1 MQRKVYTLAFYVL
14 LPIYFVRLFLKG
26 INNKEYLSRWS
37 ERLGIAK
44 NTPSEDKNL
53 IWVHAVSVGEVNA
66 SIPLL
71 RRLKED
77 YEDIEILV
85 TTTTPT
91 GSQLVLERLG
101 SSIKHQ
107 YLPVDIP
114 ICINKFLN
122 VWQPKILILLE
133 TEIWPNLLYF
143 CKKRGICTALV
154 NARLSE
160 KSQLSYEK
168 FISLM
173 QPAFESID
181 LILAQFDSDKVRLNK
196 ITKHKTIDVCG
207 NLKFDQEVPHELK
220 EISTNIKYDWAID
233 GELRPILIAAS
244 THEGEEEIILNAF
257 NIIQES
263 HPNSLLIL
271 APRHLERFDQVKEL
285 LKGSELD
292 FVTRSN
298 KEDVTKTTKV
308 LLGDTIGELNFLY
321 SLSNVA
327 FVGGSLIDHGGQNLL
342 EPAAQGLPILSGPSL
357 RNFSDISKQLISNNA
372 LDIIK
377 NSLEL
382 SEQFIF
388 LIENKEIALK
398 RGQNAYKVFSDNRGA
413 LDKILNKLKPS
424 MDTFI

>member
-1 MQRKVYTLAFYVL
+1 M
-14 LPIYFVRLFLKG
+14 
-26 INNKEYLSRWS
+26 RWP

-44 NTPSEDKNL
+44 NTPSKDKNL
-53 IWVHAVSVGEVNA
+53 IWLHAVSVGEVNA

-71 RRLKED
+71 RRLKEE
-77 YEDIEILV
+77 YENIDILI

-91 GSQLVLERLG
+91 GSKLVTERLG
-101 SSIKHQ
+101 NSIQHQ

-122 VWQPKILILLE
+122 SWQPKILILLE
-133 TEIWPNLLYF
+133 TEIWPNLLYH

-160 KSQLSYEK
+160 KSQLNYEK
-168 FISLM
+168 FISLI

-181 LILAQFDSDKVRLNK
+181 VILAQFDSDKVRLNK

-220 EISTNIKYDWAID
+220 EIATNIKNDWAIN
-233 GELRPILIAAS
+233 GELRPTLIAAS

-257 NIIQES
+257 NIIQET

-271 APRHLERFDQVKEL
+271 VPRHLERFDQVKEL
-285 LKGSELD
+285 LNESELD

-298 KEDVTKTTKV
+298 KSDVTKTTKV

-342 EPAAQGLPILSGPSL
+342 EPAAQGLAILSGPSL

-372 LDIIK
+372 LDVIN
-377 NSLEL
+377 NSSEL
-382 SEQFIF
+382 SERFLF

-398 RGQNAYKVFSDNRGA
+398 RGESAYKVFKDNRGA
-413 LDKILNKLKPS
+413 LDKIFNKLKPS
-424 MDTFI
+424 IDTFI

>member
-1 MQRKVYTLAFYVL
+1 MQKIL
-14 LPIYFVRLFLKG
+14 LQ
-26 INNKEYLSRWS
+26 E
-37 ERLGIAK
+37 E
-44 NTPSEDKNL
+44 KNL

-91 GSQLVLERLG
+91 GSKLVLERLG
-101 SSIKHQ
+101 SSIQHQ

-133 TEIWPNLLYF
+133 TEIWPNLLHY

-160 KSQLSYEK
+160 KSQLNYEK

-220 EISTNIKYDWAID
+220 EISTNIKNDWAID
-233 GELRPILIAAS
+233 GELRPTLIAAS

-257 NIIQES
+257 NIIQET

-271 APRHLERFDQVKEL
+271 VPRHLERFDQVKEL
-285 LKGSELD
+285 LKESELD

-298 KEDVTKTTKV
+298 KSDVTKTTKV

-342 EPAAQGLPILSGPSL
+342 EPAAQGLAILSGPSL

-372 LDIIK
+372 LDII
-377 NSLEL
+377 NDSLEL
-382 SEQFIF
+382 SERFLF
-388 LIENKEIALK
+388 LIENKEIALQ
-398 RGQNAYKVFSDNRGA
+398 RGQSAYKVFSDNRGA
-413 LDKILNKLKPS
+413 LDKIFNKLKPS
-424 MDTFI
+424 IDNFI

>member
-1 MQRKVYTLAFYVL
+1 MQRQVYTLAFYLL

-26 INNKEYLSRWS
+26 INNKEYLSRWP

-44 NTPSEDKNL
+44 NTPSEEKNL

-91 GSQLVLERLG
+91 GSKLILERLG
-101 SSIKHQ
+101 SSIQHQ

-122 VWQPKILILLE
+122 VWQPKFLILLE
-133 TEIWPNLLYF
+133 TEIWPNLLYC
-143 CKKRGICTALV
+143 CKERGICTALV

-160 KSQLSYEK
+160 KSQLNYEK

-173 QPAFESID
+173 RPTFESID
-181 LILAQFDSDKVRLNK
+181 LILAQFDSDKARLNK

-220 EISTNIKYDWAID
+220 EISTNIKNDWAID
-233 GELRPILIAAS
+233 GELRPTLIAAS

-257 NIIQES
+257 NIIQET

-271 APRHLERFDQVKEL
+271 VPRHLERFDQVKEL
-285 LKGSELD
+285 LKESELD

-298 KEDVTKTTKV
+298 KSDVTKTTKV

-321 SLSNVA
+321 SLSSVA

-342 EPAAQGLPILSGPSL
+342 EPAAQGLAILSGPSL

-372 LDIIK
+372 LDIIS

-382 SEQFIF
+382 SERFLF
-388 LIENKEIALK
+388 LIQNKEIALE
-398 RGQNAYKVFSDNRGA
+398 RGQSAYKVFSDNRGA
-413 LDKILNKLKPS
+413 LDNIFNKIKPS
-424 MDTFI
+424 IDNFI

>member
-1 MQRKVYTLAFYVL
+1 MQKIL
-14 LPIYFVRLFLKG
+14 LQ
-26 INNKEYLSRWS
+26 E
-37 ERLGIAK
+37 E
-44 NTPSEDKNL
+44 KNL

-91 GSQLVLERLG
+91 GSKLVLERLG
-101 SSIKHQ
+101 SSIQHQ

-114 ICINKFLN
+114 ICVNKFLN
-122 VWQPKILILLE
+122 VWQPRILILLE
-133 TEIWPNLLYF
+133 TEIWPNLLYY

-160 KSQLSYEK
+160 KSQLNYQK

-181 LILAQFDSDKVRLNK
+181 LILAQFDSDKVRLNE

-207 NLKFDQEVPHELK
+207 NLKFDQAVPHELK
-220 EISTNIKYDWAID
+220 EISTNIKNDWAID
-233 GELRPILIAAS
+233 GELRPTLIAAS
-244 THEGEEEIILNAF
+244 THEGEEEIVLNAF
-257 NIIQES
+257 NIIQET

-271 APRHLERFDQVKEL
+271 VPRHLERFDQVKEL
-285 LKGSELD
+285 LKESKLD

-298 KEDVTKTTKV
+298 KSDVTKTTKV

-342 EPAAQGLPILSGPSL
+342 EPAAQGLAILSGPSL

-372 LDIIK
+372 LDIIS

-382 SEQFIF
+382 SERFLF
-388 LIENKEIALK
+388 LIENKEIALE
-398 RGQNAYKVFSDNRGA
+398 RGQSAYKVFSDNRGA
-413 LDKILNKLKPS
+413 LDNIFNKIKPS
-424 MDTFI
+424 IDNFI

>member
-1 MQRKVYTLAFYVL
+1 M
-14 LPIYFVRLFLKG
+14 KG
-26 INNKEYLSRWS
+26 INNREYLSRWP
-37 ERLGIAK
+37 ERLGIVK
-44 NTPSEDKNL
+44 NTPSREKNL

-71 RRLKED
+71 RRLKEE

-91 GSQLVLERLG
+91 GSRLVKERLG
-101 SSIKHQ
+101 SSIQHQ

-114 ICINKFLN
+114 ICVNKFLN
-122 VWQPKILILLE
+122 VWQPRILILLE
-133 TEIWPNLLYF
+133 TEIWPNLLYY

-160 KSQLSYEK
+160 KSQLNYQK

-181 LILAQFDSDKVRLNK
+181 IILAQFDSDKVRLNE
-196 ITKHKTIDVCG
+196 ITKHKSIDVCG

-220 EISTNIKYDWAID
+220 EIATNIKKDWAID
-233 GELRPILIAAS
+233 GELRPTLIAAS
-244 THEGEEEIILNAF
+244 THEGEEEIVLNAF
-257 NIIQES
+257 NIIQET

-271 APRHLERFDQVKEL
+271 VPRHLERFDQVKEL
-285 LKGSELD
+285 LKESKLD

-298 KEDVTKTTKV
+298 KSDVTKTTKV

-321 SLSNVA
+321 SLSSVA

-342 EPAAQGLPILSGPSL
+342 EPAAQGLAILSGPNL
-357 RNFSDISKQLISNNA
+357 RNFSDISKQLIS
-372 LDIIK
+372 I
-377 NSLEL
+377 
-382 SEQFIF
+382 
-388 LIENKEIALK
+388 
-398 RGQNAYKVFSDNRGA
+398 
-413 LDKILNKLKPS
+413 
-424 MDTFI
+424 MH

>member
-1 MQRKVYTLAFYVL
+1 MHRQVYTLAFYLL

-26 INNKEYLSRWS
+26 INNKEYLSRWP

-44 NTPSEDKNL
+44 NTLSREKNL
-53 IWVHAVSVGEVNA
+53 IWIHAVSVGEVNA

-71 RRLKED
+71 RRLKEE

-91 GSQLVLERLG
+91 GSKLVKERLG
-101 SSIKHQ
+101 SSIQHQ

-114 ICINKFLN
+114 ICVNRFLN
-122 VWQPKILILLE
+122 VWQPRILILLE
-133 TEIWPNLLYF
+133 TEIWPNLLYY

-160 KSQLSYEK
+160 KSQLNYQK

-181 LILAQFDSDKVRLNK
+181 IILAQFDSDKVRLNE
-196 ITKHKTIDVCG
+196 ITKHKSIDVCG
-207 NLKFDQEVPHELK
+207 NLKFDQAVPHELK
-220 EISTNIKYDWAID
+220 EIATNIKKDWAID
-233 GELRPILIAAS
+233 GELRPTLIAAS
-244 THEGEEEIILNAF
+244 THEGEEEIVLNAF
-257 NIIQES
+257 NIIQET

-271 APRHLERFDQVKEL
+271 VPRHLERFDQVKEL
-285 LKGSELD
+285 LKESKLD

-298 KEDVTKTTKV
+298 KSDVTKTTKV

-321 SLSNVA
+321 SLSSVA

-342 EPAAQGLPILSGPSL
+342 EPAAQGLAILSGPNL

-372 LDIIK
+372 LDIIS

-382 SEQFIF
+382 SERFLF
-388 LIENKEIALK
+388 LIQNKEIALE
-398 RGQNAYKVFSDNRGA
+398 RGQSAYKVFSDNRGA
-413 LDKILNKLKPS
+413 LDNIFNKIKPS
-424 MDTFI
+424 IDNSI

>member
-1 MQRKVYTLAFYVL
+1 M
-14 LPIYFVRLFLKG
+14 KG
-26 INNKEYLSRWS
+26 INNREYLSRWP
-37 ERLGIAK
+37 ERLGIVK
-44 NTPSEDKNL
+44 NTPSREKNL

-71 RRLKED
+71 RRLKEE

-91 GSQLVLERLG
+91 GSRLVKERLG
-101 SSIKHQ
+101 SSIQHQ

-114 ICINKFLN
+114 ICVNKFLN
-122 VWQPKILILLE
+122 VWQPRILILLE
-133 TEIWPNLLYF
+133 TEIWPNLLYY

-160 KSQLSYEK
+160 KSQLNYQK

-181 LILAQFDSDKVRLNK
+181 IILAQFDSDKIRLNE

-207 NLKFDQEVPHELK
+207 NLKFDQAVPHELK
-220 EISTNIKYDWAID
+220 EIATNIKKEWAID
-233 GELRPILIAAS
+233 GELRPTLIAAS
-244 THEGEEEIILNAF
+244 THEGEEEIVLNAF
-257 NIIQES
+257 NIIQETY
-263 HPNSLLIL
+263 PNSLLIL
-271 APRHLERFDQVKEL
+271 VPRHLERFDQVKEL
-285 LKGSELD
+285 LKESKLD

-298 KEDVTKTTKV
+298 KSDVTKTTKV

-342 EPAAQGLPILSGPSL
+342 EPAAQGLAILSGPNL
-357 RNFSDISKQLISNNA
+357 RNFSDISKQLISSDA
-372 LDIIK
+372 LDIIN

-382 SEQFIF
+382 SERFLF
-388 LIENKEIALK
+388 LIKNKEIALE
-398 RGQNAYKVFSDNRGA
+398 RGQSAYKVFSDNRGA
-413 LDKILNKLKPS
+413 LDNIFNKIKPS
-424 MDTFI
+424 IDNFI

>member
-1 MQRKVYTLAFYVL
+1 MQKIL
-14 LPIYFVRLFLKG
+14 LQ
-26 INNKEYLSRWS
+26 E
-37 ERLGIAK
+37 E
-44 NTPSEDKNL
+44 KNL

-91 GSQLVLERLG
+91 GSKLVKERLG
-101 SSIKHQ
+101 SSIQHQ

-122 VWQPKILILLE
+122 VWQPRILILLE
-133 TEIWPNLLYF
+133 TEIWPNLLYC

-160 KSQLSYEK
+160 KSQLNYQK

-207 NLKFDQEVPHELK
+207 NLKFDQAVPHELK
-220 EISTNIKYDWAID
+220 EISTNIKNDWAID
-233 GELRPILIAAS
+233 GELRPTLIAAS

-257 NIIQES
+257 NIIQET

-271 APRHLERFDQVKEL
+271 VPRHLERFDQVKEL
-285 LKGSELD
+285 LKESKLD

-298 KEDVTKTTKV
+298 KSDVTKTTKV

-342 EPAAQGLPILSGPSL
+342 EPAAQGLAILSGPSL

-372 LDIIK
+372 LDIIN

-382 SEQFIF
+382 SERFLF
-388 LIENKEIALK
+388 LIENKEIALE
-398 RGQNAYKVFSDNRGA
+398 RGQSAYKVFSDNRGA
-413 LDKILNKLKPS
+413 LDNIFNKLKPS
-424 MDTFI
+424 IDNFI

>member
-1 MQRKVYTLAFYVL
+1 M
-14 LPIYFVRLFLKG
+14 KG
-26 INNKEYLSRWS
+26 INNKEYLSRWP

-44 NTPSEDKNL
+44 NTLSREKNL
-53 IWVHAVSVGEVNA
+53 IWIHAVSVGEVNA

-71 RRLKED
+71 RRLKEE

-91 GSQLVLERLG
+91 GSKLVKERLG
-101 SSIKHQ
+101 SSIQHQ

-114 ICINKFLN
+114 ICVNKFLN
-122 VWQPKILILLE
+122 VWQPRILILLE
-133 TEIWPNLLYF
+133 TEIWPNLLYY

-160 KSQLSYEK
+160 KSQLNYQK

-181 LILAQFDSDKVRLNK
+181 IILAQFDSDKVRLNE
-196 ITKHKTIDVCG
+196 ITKHKSIDVCG
-207 NLKFDQEVPHELK
+207 NLKFDQAVPHELK
-220 EISTNIKYDWAID
+220 EIATNIKKDWAID
-233 GELRPILIAAS
+233 GELRPTLIAAS
-244 THEGEEEIILNAF
+244 THEGEEEIVLNAF
-257 NIIQES
+257 NIIQET

-271 APRHLERFDQVKEL
+271 VPRHLERFDQESK
-285 LKGSELD
+285 LD

-298 KEDVTKTTKV
+298 KSDVTKTTKV

-321 SLSNVA
+321 SLSSVA

-342 EPAAQGLPILSGPSL
+342 EPAAQGLAILSGPNL

-372 LDIIK
+372 LDIIS

-382 SEQFIF
+382 SERFLF
-388 LIENKEIALK
+388 LIQNKEIALE
-398 RGQNAYKVFSDNRGA
+398 RGQSAYKVFSDNRGA
-413 LDKILNKLKPS
+413 LDNIFNKIKPS
-424 MDTFI
+424 IDNSI

>member
-1 MQRKVYTLAFYVL
+1 MQRQVYTLAFYLL

-26 INNKEYLSRWS
+26 INNKEYLSRWP

-44 NTPSEDKNL
+44 NTPSEEKNL

-91 GSQLVLERLG
+91 GSKLVLERLG

-122 VWQPKILILLE
+122 VWQPKFLILLE
-133 TEIWPNLLYF
+133 TEIWPNLLYC
-143 CKKRGICTALV
+143 CKERGICTALV

-160 KSQLSYEK
+160 KSQLNYEK

-173 QPAFESID
+173 RPAFESID

-220 EISTNIKYDWAID
+220 EISTNIKNDWAID
-233 GELRPILIAAS
+233 GELRPTLIAAS

-257 NIIQES
+257 NIIQET

-271 APRHLERFDQVKEL
+271 VPRHLERFDQVKEL
-285 LKGSELD
+285 LKESELD

-298 KEDVTKTTKV
+298 KSDVT
-308 LLGDTIGELNFLY
+308 E
-321 SLSNVA
+321 
-327 FVGGSLIDHGGQNLL
+327 
-342 EPAAQGLPILSGPSL
+342 
-357 RNFSDISKQLISNNA
+357 NN
-372 LDIIK
+372 
-377 NSLEL
+377 
-382 SEQFIF
+382 
-388 LIENKEIALK
+388 
-398 RGQNAYKVFSDNRGA
+398 
-413 LDKILNKLKPS
+413 
-424 MDTFI
+424 

>member
-1 MQRKVYTLAFYVL
+1 MQRQVYTLAFYLL

-26 INNKEYLSRWS
+26 INNKEYLSRWP

-44 NTPSEDKNL
+44 NTPSEEKNL

-91 GSQLVLERLG
+91 GSKLVKERLG
-101 SSIKHQ
+101 SSIQHQ

-133 TEIWPNLLYF
+133 TEIWPNLLYY

-160 KSQLSYEK
+160 KSQLNYEK

-220 EISTNIKYDWAID
+220 EISTNIKNDWAID
-233 GELRPILIAAS
+233 GELRPTLIAAS

-257 NIIQES
+257 NIIQET

-271 APRHLERFDQVKEL
+271 VPRHLERFDQVKEL
-285 LKGSELD
+285 LKESELD

-298 KEDVTKTTKV
+298 KSDVTKTTKV

-342 EPAAQGLPILSGPSL
+342 EPAAQGLAILSGPSL

-372 LDIIK
+372 LDIIN

-382 SEQFIF
+382 SERFLF
-388 LIENKEIALK
+388 LIENKEIALE
-398 RGQNAYKVFSDNRGA
+398 RGQSAYKVFSDNRGA
-413 LDKILNKLKPS
+413 LDNIFNKIKPS
-424 MDTFI
+424 IDNFI

>member
-1 MQRKVYTLAFYVL
+1 MQRQIYTLAFYLL

-26 INNKEYLSRWS
+26 INNREYLSRWP
-37 ERLGIAK
+37 ERLGIVK
-44 NTPSEDKNL
+44 NTPSREKNL

-71 RRLKED
+71 RRLKEE

-91 GSQLVLERLG
+91 GSWLVKERLG
-101 SSIKHQ
+101 SSIQHQ

-114 ICINKFLN
+114 ICVNKFLD
-122 VWQPKILILLE
+122 VWQPRILILLE
-133 TEIWPNLLYF
+133 TEIWPNLLYY

-160 KSQLSYEK
+160 KSQLNYQK

-181 LILAQFDSDKVRLNK
+181 VILAQFDSDKVRLK
-196 ITKHKTIDVCG
+196 EITKHKTIDVCG
-207 NLKFDQEVPHELK
+207 NLKFDQAVPHELK
-220 EISTNIKYDWAID
+220 EISTNIKNDWAID
-233 GELRPILIAAS
+233 GELRPTLIAAS
-244 THEGEEEIILNAF
+244 THEGEEEIVLNAF
-257 NIIQES
+257 NIIQETY
-263 HPNSLLIL
+263 PNSLLIL
-271 APRHLERFDQVKEL
+271 VPRHLERFDQVKEL
-285 LKGSELD
+285 LKESKLD

-298 KEDVTKTTKV
+298 KSDVTKTTKV

-342 EPAAQGLPILSGPSL
+342 EPAAQGLAILSGPSL
-357 RNFSDISKQLISNNA
+357 RNFSDISKQLISSDA
-372 LDIIK
+372 LDIIS

-382 SEQFIF
+382 SERFLF
-388 LIENKEIALK
+388 LIKNKEIALE
-398 RGQNAYKVFSDNRGA
+398 RGQSAYKVFSDNRGA
-413 LDKILNKLKPS
+413 LDNIFNKIKPS
-424 MDTFI
+424 IDNFI

>member
-1 MQRKVYTLAFYVL
+1 M
-14 LPIYFVRLFLKG
+14 KG
-26 INNKEYLSRWS
+26 INNKEYLSRWP

-44 NTPSEDKNL
+44 NTLSREKNL
-53 IWVHAVSVGEVNA
+53 IWIHAVSVGEVNA

-71 RRLKED
+71 RRLKEE

-91 GSQLVLERLG
+91 GSKLVKERLG
-101 SSIKHQ
+101 SSIQHQ

-114 ICINKFLN
+114 ICVNKFLN
-122 VWQPKILILLE
+122 VWQPRILILLE
-133 TEIWPNLLYF
+133 TEIWPNLLYY

-160 KSQLSYEK
+160 KSQLNYQK

-181 LILAQFDSDKVRLNK
+181 IILAQFDSDKVRLNE
-196 ITKHKTIDVCG
+196 ITKHKSIDVCG
-207 NLKFDQEVPHELK
+207 NLKFDQAVPHELK
-220 EISTNIKYDWAID
+220 EIATNIKKDWAID
-233 GELRPILIAAS
+233 GELRPTLIAAS
-244 THEGEEEIILNAF
+244 THEGEEEIVLNAF
-257 NIIQES
+257 NIIQET

-271 APRHLERFDQVKEL
+271 VPRHLERFDQVKEL
-285 LKGSELD
+285 LKESKLD

-298 KEDVTKTTKV
+298 KSDVTKTTKV

-321 SLSNVA
+321 SLSSVA

-342 EPAAQGLPILSGPSL
+342 EPAAQGLAILSGPNL

-372 LDIIK
+372 LDIIS

-382 SEQFIF
+382 SERFLF
-388 LIENKEIALK
+388 LIQNKEIALE
-398 RGQNAYKVFSDNRGA
+398 RGQSAYKVFSDNRGA
-413 LDKILNKLKPS
+413 LDNIFNKIKPS
-424 MDTFI
+424 IDNSI

>member
-77 YEDIEILV
+77 YEDIETLV

-220 EISTNIKYDWAID
+220 EISTNIKDDWAID

-424 MDTFI
+424 MDTLI

>member
-1 MQRKVYTLAFYVL
+1 M
-14 LPIYFVRLFLKG
+14 
-26 INNKEYLSRWS
+26 
-37 ERLGIAK
+37 
-44 NTPSEDKNL
+44 
-53 IWVHAVSVGEVNA
+53 
-66 SIPLL
+66 
-71 RRLKED
+71 KED

-91 GSQLVLERLG
+91 GSKLVKERLG
-101 SSIKHQ
+101 SSIQHQ

-114 ICINKFLN
+114 ICVNKFLN
-122 VWQPKILILLE
+122 VWQPRILILLE
-133 TEIWPNLLYF
+133 TEIWPNLLYY

-160 KSQLSYEK
+160 KSQLNYQK

-181 LILAQFDSDKVRLNK
+181 VILAQFDSDKVRLNK

-220 EISTNIKYDWAID
+220 EISTNIKNDWAID
-233 GELRPILIAAS
+233 GELRPTLIAAS
-244 THEGEEEIILNAF
+244 THEGEEEIVLNAF
-257 NIIQES
+257 NIIQET

-271 APRHLERFDQVKEL
+271 VPRHLERFDQVKEL
-285 LKGSELD
+285 LKESKLD

-298 KEDVTKTTKV
+298 KSDVTKTTKV

-342 EPAAQGLPILSGPSL
+342 EPAAQGLAILSGPSL

-372 LDIIK
+372 LDIIN

-382 SEQFIF
+382 SERFLF
-388 LIENKEIALK
+388 LIENKEIALE
-398 RGQNAYKVFSDNRGA
+398 RGQSAYKVFSDNRGA
-413 LDKILNKLKPS
+413 LDNIFNKIKPS
-424 MDTFI
+424 IDNFI

>member
-1 MQRKVYTLAFYVL
+1 M
-14 LPIYFVRLFLKG
+14 KG
-26 INNKEYLSRWS
+26 INNKEYLSRWP

-44 NTPSEDKNL
+44 NTLSREKNL
-53 IWVHAVSVGEVNA
+53 IWIHAVSVGEVNA

-71 RRLKED
+71 RRLKEE

-91 GSQLVLERLG
+91 GSKLVKERLG
-101 SSIKHQ
+101 SSIQHQ

-114 ICINKFLN
+114 ICVNKFLN
-122 VWQPKILILLE
+122 VWQPRILILLE
-133 TEIWPNLLYF
+133 TEIWPNLLYY

-160 KSQLSYEK
+160 KSQLNYQK

-181 LILAQFDSDKVRLNK
+181 IILAQFDSDKVRLNE
-196 ITKHKTIDVCG
+196 ITKHKSIDVCG
-207 NLKFDQEVPHELK
+207 NLKFDQAVPHELK
-220 EISTNIKYDWAID
+220 EIATNIKKDWAID
-233 GELRPILIAAS
+233 GELRPTLIAAS
-244 THEGEEEIILNAF
+244 THEGEEEIVLNAF
-257 NIIQES
+257 NIIQETY
-263 HPNSLLIL
+263 PNSLLIL
-271 APRHLERFDQVKEL
+271 VPRHLERFDQVKEL
-285 LKGSELD
+285 LKESKLD

-298 KEDVTKTTKV
+298 KSDVTKTTKV

-342 EPAAQGLPILSGPSL
+342 EPAAQGLAILSGPNL

-372 LDIIK
+372 LDIIS

-382 SEQFIF
+382 SERFLF
-388 LIENKEIALK
+388 LIQNKEIALE
-398 RGQNAYKVFSDNRGA
+398 RGQSAYKVFSDNRGA
-413 LDKILNKLKPS
+413 LDNIFNKIKPS
-424 MDTFI
+424 IDNSI

>member
-1 MQRKVYTLAFYVL
+1 M
-14 LPIYFVRLFLKG
+14 KG
-26 INNKEYLSRWS
+26 INNKEYLSRWP

-44 NTPSEDKNL
+44 NTLSREKNL
-53 IWVHAVSVGEVNA
+53 IWIHAVSVGEVNA

-71 RRLKED
+71 RRLKEE

-91 GSQLVLERLG
+91 GSKLVKERLG
-101 SSIKHQ
+101 SSIQHQ

-114 ICINKFLN
+114 ICVNRFLN
-122 VWQPKILILLE
+122 VWQPRILILLE
-133 TEIWPNLLYF
+133 TEIWPNLLYY

-160 KSQLSYEK
+160 KSQLNYQK

-181 LILAQFDSDKVRLNK
+181 IILAQFDSDKVRLNE
-196 ITKHKTIDVCG
+196 ITKHKSIDVCG
-207 NLKFDQEVPHELK
+207 NLKFDQAVPHELK
-220 EISTNIKYDWAID
+220 EIATNIKKDWAID
-233 GELRPILIAAS
+233 GELRPTLIAAS
-244 THEGEEEIILNAF
+244 THEGEEEIVLNAF
-257 NIIQES
+257 NIIQET

-271 APRHLERFDQVKEL
+271 VPRHLERFDQVKEL
-285 LKGSELD
+285 LKESKLD

-298 KEDVTKTTKV
+298 KSDVTKTTKV

-321 SLSNVA
+321 SLSSVA

-342 EPAAQGLPILSGPSL
+342 EPAAQGLAILSGPNL

-372 LDIIK
+372 LDIIS

-382 SEQFIF
+382 SERFLF
-388 LIENKEIALK
+388 LIQNKEIALE
-398 RGQNAYKVFSDNRGA
+398 RGQSAYKVFSDNRGA
-413 LDKILNKLKPS
+413 LDNIFNKIKPS
-424 MDTFI
+424 IDNSI

>member
-1 MQRKVYTLAFYVL
+1 VHRQVYTLAFYLL

-26 INNKEYLSRWS
+26 INNKEYLSRWP

-44 NTPSEDKNL
+44 NTPSREKNL
-53 IWVHAVSVGEVNA
+53 IWIHAVSVGEVNA

-71 RRLKED
+71 RRLKEE
-77 YEDIEILV
+77 YENIEILV

-91 GSQLVLERLG
+91 GSKLVKERLG
-101 SSIKHQ
+101 SSIQHQ

-114 ICINKFLN
+114 ICVNRFLN
-122 VWQPKILILLE
+122 VWQPRILILLE
-133 TEIWPNLLYF
+133 TEIWPNLLYY

-160 KSQLSYEK
+160 KSQLNYQK

-181 LILAQFDSDKVRLNK
+181 IILAQFDSDKVRLNE
-196 ITKHKTIDVCG
+196 ITKHKSIDVCG
-207 NLKFDQEVPHELK
+207 NLKFDQAVPHELK
-220 EISTNIKYDWAID
+220 EIATNIKKDWAID
-233 GELRPILIAAS
+233 GELRPTLIAAS
-244 THEGEEEIILNAF
+244 THEGEEEIVLNAF
-257 NIIQES
+257 NIIQET

-271 APRHLERFDQVKEL
+271 VPRHLERFDQVKEL
-285 LKGSELD
+285 LKESELD

-298 KEDVTKTTKV
+298 KSDVTKTTKV

-321 SLSNVA
+321 SLSSVA

-342 EPAAQGLPILSGPSL
+342 EPAAQGLAILSGPNL

-372 LDIIK
+372 LDIIS

-382 SEQFIF
+382 SERFLF
-388 LIENKEIALK
+388 LIQNKEIALE
-398 RGQNAYKVFSDNRGA
+398 RGQSAYKVFSDNRGA
-413 LDKILNKLKPS
+413 LDNIFNKIKPS
-424 MDTFI
+424 IDNSI

>member
-1 MQRKVYTLAFYVL
+1 MQRQVYTLAFYLL

-26 INNKEYLSRWS
+26 INNKEYLSRWP
-37 ERLGIAK
+37 ERLGITK
-44 NTPSEDKNL
+44 NTPSEEKNL

-91 GSQLVLERLG
+91 GSKLVLERLG
-101 SSIKHQ
+101 SSIQHQ

-122 VWQPKILILLE
+122 VWQPKFLILLE
-133 TEIWPNLLYF
+133 TEIWPNLLHC
-143 CKKRGICTALV
+143 CKERGICTALV

-160 KSQLSYEK
+160 KSQLNYEK

-173 QPAFESID
+173 RPAFESID

-196 ITKHKTIDVCG
+196 ITKHKVIDVCG

-220 EISTNIKYDWAID
+220 EISTNIKNDWAID
-233 GELRPILIAAS
+233 GELRPTLIAAS

-257 NIIQES
+257 KTIQET

-271 APRHLERFDQVKEL
+271 VPRHLERFDQVKEL
-285 LKGSELD
+285 LKESELD

-298 KEDVTKTTKV
+298 KSDVTKTTKV

-342 EPAAQGLPILSGPSL
+342 EPAAQGLAILSGPSL

-372 LDIIK
+372 LDII
-377 NSLEL
+377 NDSLEL
-382 SEQFIF
+382 SERFLF
-388 LIENKEIALK
+388 LIENKEIASK
-398 RGQNAYKVFSDNRGA
+398 RGQSAYKVFSDNRGS
-413 LDKILNKLKPS
+413 LDRIFNKLKP
-424 MDTFI
+424 FIDDFI